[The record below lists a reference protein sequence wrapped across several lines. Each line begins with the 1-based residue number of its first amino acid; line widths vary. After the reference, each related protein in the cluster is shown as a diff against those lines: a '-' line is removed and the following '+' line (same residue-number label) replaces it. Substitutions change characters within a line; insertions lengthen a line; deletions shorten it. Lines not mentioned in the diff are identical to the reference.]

1 MSETW
6 NLSYGHVLLETGIP
20 AEKVTDR
27 IAAWF
32 RHDSGVDVCADNPVT
47 EKAAKVVRKWESRD
61 VSTTMISVGNWAE
74 TLISVYNSE
83 PFGIRP
89 GDLVYIH
96 DYRGDLESWQ
106 DFTVDVKARFIGVV
120 QDQTNW
126 ALKAACVV
134 TGESLQFS
142 KGAKVTVPIS
152 RIRPRKK
159 RK

>member
-6 NLSYGHVLLETGIP
+6 NISYGYVLLETGIP

-32 RHDSGVDVCADNPVT
+32 RHDNGVDVGVSNPVT
-47 EKAAKVVRKWESRD
+47 EKAATVIRKWQSRD
-61 VSTTMISVGNWAE
+61 GNTDMISVGNWAD

-83 PFGIRP
+83 PFGVRP
-89 GDLVYIH
+89 GNLVFIH

-106 DFTVDVKARFIGVV
+106 DMTVDVKARFIGLV
-120 QDQTNW
+120 QDQSKW

-134 TGESLQFS
+134 TGESAQFP
-142 KGAKVTVPIS
+142 KGARVTVPIS

>member
-6 NLSYGHVLLETGIP
+6 NISYGYVLLETGIP

-32 RHDSGVDVCADNPVT
+32 RHDNGVDVGVSNPVT
-47 EKAAKVVRKWESRD
+47 EKAATVIRKWQSRD
-61 VSTTMISVGNWAE
+61 GNTDMISVGNWAD

-83 PFGIRP
+83 PFGVRP
-89 GDLVYIH
+89 GNLVFIH

-106 DFTVDVKARFIGVV
+106 DMTIDVKARFIGLV
-120 QDQTNW
+120 QDQSNW

-134 TGESLQFS
+134 TGESAQFP